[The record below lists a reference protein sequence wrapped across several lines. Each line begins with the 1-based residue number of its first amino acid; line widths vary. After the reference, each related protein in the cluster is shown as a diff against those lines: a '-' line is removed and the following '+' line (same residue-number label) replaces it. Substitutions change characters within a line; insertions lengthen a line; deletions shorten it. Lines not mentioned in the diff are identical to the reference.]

1 MVTSVNMRSPGHR
14 DEGGGLK
21 YMKSRVV
28 RFGQGRRGME
38 WLKRGSGI
46 EAGRQ
51 TGTRAARRSRRC
63 CNGVIE

>member
-1 MVTSVNMRSPGHR
+1 VVTSVNMRSPGHR

-46 EAGRQ
+46 EADRQ
-51 TGTRAARRSRRC
+51 AHAQQGGVGGAAM
-63 CNGVIE
+63 E